1 MVRITRTEP
10 KTSGR
15 TARMNHA
22 IVITNCRRWV
32 SQERFH
38 LTMITNRRRWVT
50 QERRTAFAPGGA
62 SGEESSAVLSI
73 ASDPASDRRP
83 KRALGSFLGP
93 VSNIAERIRRV
104 SLRNSLSR
112 SSLTVNLRSAMGVVH
127 SPTDEVRD
135 HQLIAQ

>member
-1 MVRITRTEP
+1 MVRIMSTEP
-10 KTSGR
+10 KKSGR

-22 IVITNCRRWV
+22 TVITNCMNHAIV
-32 SQERFH
+32 
-38 LTMITNRRRWVT
+38 ITDRRRWVT

-62 SGEESSAVLSI
+62 SGEESSAMLSV
-73 ASDPASDRRP
+73 ASDTASDRRP

-112 SSLTVNLRSAMGVVH
+112 NSLTVNLRSAMGVVH